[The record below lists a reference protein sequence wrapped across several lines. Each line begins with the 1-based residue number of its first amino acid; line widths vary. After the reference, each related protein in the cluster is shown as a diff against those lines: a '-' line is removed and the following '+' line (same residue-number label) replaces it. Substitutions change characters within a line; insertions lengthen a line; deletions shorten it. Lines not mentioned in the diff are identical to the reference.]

1 MELCNYP
8 CRNRICEFDIEA
20 IQIPIVYNKY
30 GDHDPD
36 GLLYVLAEDAERI
49 KEGALR
55 NFHKEIPQMEQVWD
69 SIRIV
74 LRGILLPTPDMRKRK
89 GSISFRTWRIREAER
104 REPMYTVCLVLLS

>member
-36 GLLYVLAEDAERI
+36 GLLYVLAEDAEIGR
-49 KEGALR
+49 A
-55 NFHKEIPQMEQVWD
+55 
-69 SIRIV
+69 SC
-74 LRGILLPTPDMRKRK
+74 
-89 GSISFRTWRIREAER
+89 RER
-104 REPMYTVCLVLLS
+104 V